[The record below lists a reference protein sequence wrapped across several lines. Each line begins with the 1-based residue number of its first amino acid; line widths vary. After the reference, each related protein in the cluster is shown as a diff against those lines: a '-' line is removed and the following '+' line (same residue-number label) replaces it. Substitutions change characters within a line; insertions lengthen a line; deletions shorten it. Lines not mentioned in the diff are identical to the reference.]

1 MIIIDNKKL
10 HDLIATKDEL
20 VKGGRKIS
28 SELETIEFKINKIQ
42 NKEKKI
48 TGNCEPKELLTKGE
62 IARLEMERA
71 MKAFDKIAAEIKQT
85 KLDAIP
91 KEMKEE
97 HFALMATREK
107 LENDRNKIALKI
119 QKIKD
124 KLIPMLK
131 KEIKP
136 HLKEFDDTETVEI
149 KDGKVHVKTFNHL
162 DDFKA
167 RFKKR

>member
-1 MIIIDNKKL
+1 MIILDNKKL

-28 SELETIEFKINKIQ
+28 SELETIEFKINKLQ

-48 TGNCEPKELLTKGE
+48 TGNCQPKELLTKGE

-71 MKAFDKIAAEIKQT
+71 MKAFDAIAKEIHDA
-85 KLDAIP
+85 KLEAIP
-91 KEMKEE
+91 KDMKDE
-97 HFALMATREK
+97 HFALMEKREK
-107 LENDRNKIALKI
+107 LETERNKVALKI

-131 KEIKP
+131 KEITP

-149 KDGKVHVKTFNHL
+149 KDGKVYVKTFNHL